1 MRTVPYIVLCLFTMV
16 GCQSTREVAF
26 SESSKSIVNSQVVE
40 SASLEPKQQ
49 EVLVRQEDMNSIST
63 ANLTLPSEIYYV
75 IAGRFKIHANAQ
87 KFQKQLMND
96 GFHSQLLQNQ
106 QGLYRVSMKSSD
118 ILEDVRSEVF
128 RIRKSYKRYGDVW
141 LLRSSAY

>member
-1 MRTVPYIVLCLFTMV
+1 
-16 GCQSTREVAF
+16 
-26 SESSKSIVNSQVVE
+26 
-40 SASLEPKQQ
+40 
-49 EVLVRQEDMNSIST
+49 
-63 ANLTLPSEIYYV
+63 
-75 IAGRFKIHANAQ
+75 
-87 KFQKQLMND
+87 MND